1 MKIFR
6 LKILLLP
13 WLLVLASGCEQ
24 DREIKP
30 TGMQIPIGVVGPF
43 SGENRSKG
51 EAVLNGIRT
60 ASRFQPLLA
69 NSSGIRFVVRD
80 DQDEPRRTIQA
91 VTELASRQDIAAIL
105 VFSGSDAVLA
115 IKPVV
120 EQYRIPVLAIAATNP
135 EVTKNSRFISRV
147 HFNDQFQGTVAALF
161 VRDEL
166 LIDSVAVFSNP
177 DSAYSTYLAGEFIR
191 TCEKAGGTIT
201 DHIRVTTESPE
212 ISRIVERVAR
222 HRPELLYL
230 PLKASKVLA
239 IVTAVRKQNWNPG
252 LMGGDGLLVAMV
264 SKQRKKVPLIEG
276 MLATDIFG
284 QDMPLTPLGEKM
296 QRAYLRRHA
305 PMTSY
310 AMLAMDGYRILFHAM
325 NRCPAPAD
333 RLCINKGIRSTVDL
347 AVMTGNITIQAD
359 GNALRPL
366 IINTIDDGK
375 MRFRVKVY

>member
-1 MKIFR
+1 
-6 LKILLLP
+6 
-13 WLLVLASGCEQ
+13 
-24 DREIKP
+24 
-30 TGMQIPIGVVGPF
+30 
-43 SGENRSKG
+43 
-51 EAVLNGIRT
+51 
-60 ASRFQPLLA
+60 
-69 NSSGIRFVVRD
+69 
-80 DQDEPRRTIQA
+80 
-91 VTELASRQDIAAIL
+91 
-105 VFSGSDAVLA
+105 
-115 IKPVV
+115 
-120 EQYRIPVLAIAATNP
+120 
-135 EVTKNSRFISRV
+135 
-147 HFNDQFQGTVAALF
+147 
-161 VRDEL
+161 
-166 LIDSVAVFSNP
+166 
-177 DSAYSTYLAGEFIR
+177 
-191 TCEKAGGTIT
+191 
-201 DHIRVTTESPE
+201 
-212 ISRIVERVAR
+212 SRIVERVAR